1 MGKLKPKRYSWEEIR
16 EKAEIFRE
24 RYVKP
29 TDKVPVPIIEIVEC
43 DLNILPWPIKGL
55 KPKIDIDG
63 FLSNDLKEIFID
75 EDVYY
80 DLRYENRLRF
90 TFAHEV
96 GHYVLHKEEIEG
108 CTFRTEKEWIKFR
121 EDMSEDDLFW
131 FEQQAYEFAG
141 RLLVPVKQLKIELQS
156 HIEKIRIYADS
167 YGKNGEDIL
176 IRALSRVISNKFQVS
191 EGVIQRRIRNEKTIV
206 EMINDLLTK

>member
-24 RYVKP
+24 QYVKP

-55 KPKIDIDG
+55 KSKIDIDG
-63 FLSNDLKEIFID
+63 FLSKDLKEMFID

-80 DLRYENRLRF
+80 DPRYENRLRF
-90 TFAHEV
+90 TFAHEA

-108 CTFRTEKEWIKFR
+108 CAFRTAKEWINFR

-141 RLLVPVKQLKIELQS
+141 RLLVPVQQLNVELQS
-156 HIEKIRIYADS
+156 QIEKIRIYAERF
-167 YGKNGEDIL
+167 GKNGEDIL
-176 IRALSRVISNKFQVS
+176 IRALSRVISDKFQVS
-191 EGVIQRRIRNEKTIV
+191 EWVIQRRIRNEKTIA
-206 EMINDLLTK
+206 EMIKDLLTK

>member
-1 MGKLKPKRYSWEEIR
+1 MGKLKPKRYLWEEIR

-24 RYVKP
+24 QYVKP
-29 TDKVPVPIIEIVEC
+29 IDKVPVPIIEIVEC

-55 KPKIDIDG
+55 KSKIDIDG
-63 FLSNDLKEIFID
+63 FLSKDLKEIFID

-80 DLRYENRLRF
+80 DPRYENRLRF
-90 TFAHEV
+90 TFAYEV
-96 GHYVLHKEEIEG
+96 GHYVLHKEEIGG

-141 RLLVPVKQLKIELQS
+141 RLLVPVKQLNIELQS
-156 HIEKIRIYADS
+156 HVEKIRIYADS

-176 IRALSRVISNKFQVS
+176 IRALSRVIGNKFQVS
-191 EGVIQRRIRNEKTIV
+191 EGVIQRRIRNEKIIA
-206 EMINDLLTK
+206 EMINDLLTN